1 MPLDRKSLVEF
12 IRRHSVGVV
21 STVCENGAPEAAL
34 VYFAVTDELELVFY
48 ALQDTRKCVNL
59 RRDPRV
65 AAVIGWDNKKSLQY
79 EGVADE
85 PLEPDL
91 SRIKRVYAK
100 ARPDAGIQLEWPGLT
115 YFRVK
120 PKWVR
125 MSDYGQPWS
134 VEEMKF

>member
-1 MPLDRKSLVEF
+1 MPLDRKCLVEF

-21 STVCENGAPEAAL
+21 STVCESGAPEAAL

-48 ALQDTRKCVNL
+48 ALQNTRKCVNL

-65 AAVIGWDNKKSLQY
+65 AAVIGWDDKKSLQY

-91 SRIKRVYAK
+91 SRIKRVCTN
-100 ARPDAGIQLEWPGLT
+100 ARPDAGNQLEWPGLT

-125 MSDYGQPWS
+125 MSDYGRPWS